1 MQKNVTQKNNMSPKR
16 QKIGIEGHRKYKW
29 TVCRAGK
36 RPAGRQRM
44 SIQSD
49 VPHPPPERKVNEN
62 GGLGGD
68 GEVVRII
75 SGIIWEVLMGCG
87 YWFRWR
93 FFALLV
99 SLLSCIYKWLSS
111 ILVGVVTVKSFFGW
125 GRPDGS
131 LCFCIVLV
139 SLKRAIWGPE
149 RSAASTV
156 VSLFPDEFPP
166 NSRLRFLEN
175 RLWYTQT

>member
-1 MQKNVTQKNNMSPKR
+1 MQKNVTQKNNMSQKR
-16 QKIGIEGHRKYKW
+16 QKIGIEGHRKYEW

-75 SGIIWEVLMGCG
+75 SGIIWEVLTGCG

-93 FFALLV
+93 FFRFTCKFAFMYLQ
-99 SLLSCIYKWLSS
+99 
-111 ILVGVVTVKSFFGW
+111 VTFK
-125 GRPDGS
+125 
-131 LCFCIVLV
+131 
-139 SLKRAIWGPE
+139 
-149 RSAASTV
+149 
-156 VSLFPDEFPP
+156 
-166 NSRLRFLEN
+166 
-175 RLWYTQT
+175 

>member
-1 MQKNVTQKNNMSPKR
+1 MKMNTEKSHAHMQKNVTQKNNMSPKR
-16 QKIGIEGHRKYKW
+16 QKIGIEGHRKYEW

-75 SGIIWEVLMGCG
+75 SGIIWEV
-87 YWFRWR
+87 
-93 FFALLV
+93 
-99 SLLSCIYKWLSS
+99 
-111 ILVGVVTVKSFFGW
+111 
-125 GRPDGS
+125 
-131 LCFCIVLV
+131 
-139 SLKRAIWGPE
+139 
-149 RSAASTV
+149 
-156 VSLFPDEFPP
+156 
-166 NSRLRFLEN
+166 
-175 RLWYTQT
+175 